1 MTYTDTWAANAYNQ
15 TASFVYS
22 PAFTSP
28 VLSLLDAKPGEKIVD
43 FGCGSGEVTLE
54 IDKVVKQQQGGIVV
68 GVDSSESMI
77 AQAKKNGLQH
87 AYVADVQ
94 ALPASSSFSEQ
105 LTSSTKFDAVFTN
118 ATLHWCKRSP
128 VGVLDSVKTV
138 LKDGGRFVGE
148 FGGFGN
154 CAGVRSALHTVLR
167 RRGYDPEQ
175 LDPWFFPS
183 AEDYQDLL
191 ESNNFKVTHIS
202 LTPRLTPL
210 SSTVADWV
218 RLFCRQSFLH
228 DIPDE
233 IANEIISEVQD
244 ICAVDCRDTKGN
256 WMIVYVRLRF
266 VAVLQ

>member
-1 MTYTDTWAANAYNQ
+1 MAGTDTWSASAYNQ

-22 PAFTSP
+22 SAFTSP
-28 VLSLLDAKPGEKIVD
+28 VLSLLDAKPGEKIID

-54 IDKVVKQQQGGIVV
+54 IEEVVRQDGGMVL

-77 AQAKKNGLQH
+77 DQAKKNGLHH
-87 AYVADVQ
+87 AYVADIQ
-94 ALPASSSFSEQ
+94 AMPALSSLSEELPQ
-105 LTSSTKFDAVFTN
+105 STKFDAVFTN

-128 VGVLDSVKTV
+128 LGVIESAKAV
-138 LKDGGRFVGE
+138 LREGGRFVGE

-154 CAGVRSALHTVLR
+154 CVGVRSAMHAVLR
-167 RRGYDPEQ
+167 RRGYDPQQ

-183 AEDYQDLL
+183 VEDYQLLL
-191 ESNNFKVTHIS
+191 ESSGFKVTHIS

-210 SSTVADWV
+210 TSTVADWV
-218 RLFCRQSFLH
+218 RLFCRQSFLR

-233 IANEIISEVQD
+233 MAEEIIQEVQD
-244 ICAVDCRDTKGN
+244 MCTVDCRDARGN

-266 VAVLQ
+266 VAFLQ

>member
-68 GVDSSESMI
+68 GVDSSESMVRLDS
-77 AQAKKNGLQH
+77 QA
-87 AYVADVQ
+87 VADVQ